1 MPKVL
6 VSDPLAEVGVAKL
19 RATPG
24 VEVDVKHGLKPEEL
38 LAIIGE
44 YDALAVR
51 SETKVTA
58 AVLEAAP
65 KLKIIGRAG
74 VGVDNIDVEAATK
87 QGVLV
92 VNSPDGNTLA
102 AAELTVG
109 MLLALARQIPQ
120 ADATM
125 KAGRWDRK
133 KFMGTEIFGKTVG
146 VLGLGRIGSA
156 VAERMKGFGVELIAY
171 NPFVPEEMTRRMGV
185 EPVSLDDLLR
195 RSDFITIHTPL
206 NDDTRGLISAPQ
218 FALMK
223 DGVRIVNCAR
233 GGIVDEAALAEAV
246 KSGKVG
252 GIAFDVFTKEPPEPT
267 NPLLDLP
274 ANNILTPHLGA
285 STEEAQTKVAVDV
298 CEQIADVLQGR
309 PARTAV
315 NLPSISEEDMARI
328 APYQTLASKIGSL
341 QMQLALAAGDAGR
354 RINAVEVIFSG
365 NFAGLPTAPIT
376 RAVLKGLIAPLTSN
390 TVNIVNAPSLAEARG
405 IRVVE
410 SHAPATADHTCLL
423 SVRAH
428 LPGSDRTICGTVYDN
443 EPHIVHI
450 DGYHVDI
457 VPFGHMIVTQ
467 HSDRPG
473 IIGNVGMLLGNNH
486 INIAGMHVGRE
497 TSGGRAIMIVLVD
510 EPIPT
515 ELLPLIRNFPGMEE
529 AQLVTL

>member
-58 AVLEAAP
+58 AILAAADR
-65 KLKIIGRAG
+65 LKIIGRAG
-74 VGVDNIDVEAATK
+74 VGVDNIDVEAATQK
-87 QGVLV
+87 GVLV

-120 ADATM
+120 ADASM
-125 KAGRWDRK
+125 KAGKWDRK
-133 KFMGTEIFGKTVG
+133 KYVGTEVFGKTVG
-146 VLGLGRIGSA
+146 ILGLGRIGSA
-156 VAERMKGFGVELIAY
+156 VAERLKGFGVELIAY

-206 NDDTRGLISAPQ
+206 SDETRGLIAAPQ

-233 GGIVDEAALAEAV
+233 GGIVDEAALADAV

-252 GIAFDVFTKEPPEPT
+252 AIAFDVFTKEPPEPT

-274 ANNILTPHLGA
+274 HANILTPHLGA

-315 NLPSISEEDMARI
+315 NLPSISGEDLARI
-328 APYQTLASKIGSL
+328 APFQTLAAKIGSL
-341 QMQLALAAGDAGR
+341 QMQLALATGEGR
-354 RINAVEVIFSG
+354 RINAIEVIFSG
-365 NFAGLPTAPIT
+365 DFAGLPTAPIT
-376 RAVLKGLIAPLTSN
+376 RAVLKGLMAPLSSN
-390 TVNIVNAPSLAEARG
+390 TVNLVNAPSLAEARG
-405 IRVVE
+405 IKVVE
-410 SHAPATADHTCLL
+410 SHRPATHDHTCLL

-443 EPHIVHI
+443 DPHIVHI

-473 IIGNVGMLLGNNH
+473 IIGNVGMLLGSNQ

-497 TSGGRAIMIVLVD
+497 TSGGRAIMVVMVD
-510 EPIPT
+510 EPIPA
-515 ELLPLIRNFPGMEE
+515 EIMHLIRAFPGMEE
-529 AQLVTL
+529 AQAVTL